1 MSSLVLSQF
10 YQPIKSK
17 NNYDTI
23 IYNPNPIPKNIQ
35 AKINNFFKDLDS
47 IHKNCK
53 NKAMT
58 MITGIRLPNTK
69 TTPIWRTIL
78 KALQKES
85 VDQGSWPLHRTQ
97 SKGKHIYTI
106 SKMVVGWDK

>member
-1 MSSLVLSQF
+1 
-10 YQPIKSK
+10 
-17 NNYDTI
+17 
-23 IYNPNPIPKNIQ
+23 
-35 AKINNFFKDLDS
+35 
-47 IHKNCK
+47 
-53 NKAMT
+53 

-97 SKGKHIYTI
+97 SKGKHIYIQLITTEVEEW
-106 SKMVVGWDK
+106 SRKKGERESEDRKCVCYNKKSET